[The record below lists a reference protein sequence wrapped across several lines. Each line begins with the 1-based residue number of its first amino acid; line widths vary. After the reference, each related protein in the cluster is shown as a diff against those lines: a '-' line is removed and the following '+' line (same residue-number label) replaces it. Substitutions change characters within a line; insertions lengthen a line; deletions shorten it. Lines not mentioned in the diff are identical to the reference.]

1 MSAHVP
7 FAAQHR
13 CASLSARLFGAL
25 LAAGALSA
33 SCGSG
38 SAESNGGTTILP
50 AFLPQQ
56 RDNAD
61 ASTPRV
67 PFSPATP
74 RLVPRVVARLPHDS
88 TAFTQGLLVHRGR
101 LLESTGLEG
110 HSGVREVETATGR
123 VLRRSDLPSTEF
135 GEGITVLDGRI
146 YQLTWKSHHGLV
158 YDARTLAPVDSFH
171 YDGEGWGL
179 TTDGSRLYLS
189 DGTSTIR
196 VIDPNGFRVLRT
208 IRVTEAEQP
217 VHMLNELEW
226 VRGELWANVYWTGLI
241 ARIDPASGRIVG
253 WVDVRRLLPAAESKR
268 LDDRGGVANGIA
280 YDSSTAQLL
289 VTGKYWP
296 YVFQL
301 DIAGLR
307 TGRASSAPRE

>member
-1 MSAHVP
+1 VSGRA
-7 FAAQHR
+7 
-13 CASLSARLFGAL
+13 LFGAL
-25 LAAGALSA
+25 LAVGALTA
-33 SCGSG
+33 SCRRGD
-38 SAESNGGTTILP
+38 AEPSGGTTILP
-50 AFLPQQ
+50 SFLPQ

-74 RLVPRVVARLPHDS
+74 RLVPRIVARLPHD
-88 TAFTQGLLVHRGR
+88 TMAFTQGLLVHRGR

-110 HSGVREVETATGR
+110 LSSIREVEPATGR
-123 VLRRSDLPSTEF
+123 VLRRIELPSTEF
-135 GEGITVLDGRI
+135 GEGITVLGGRL
-146 YQLTWKSHHGLV
+146 YQLTWKSHHGV
-158 YDARTLAPVDSFH
+158 AYDARTFAPVDSFR

-179 TTDGSRLYLS
+179 TTDGALLYLS
-189 DGTSTIR
+189 DGTSSIR
-196 VIDPNGFRVLRT
+196 VIDPNGFRVVRT

-253 WVDVRRLLPAAESKR
+253 WVDVRRLLPERESTR
-268 LDDRGGVANGIA
+268 LDARGGVANGIA

-296 YVFQL
+296 FVFQL
-301 DIAGLR
+301 DSAVLR
-307 TGRASSAPRE
+307 PVRASARSAPRE

>member
-1 MSAHVP
+1 MTV
-7 FAAQHR
+7 R
-13 CASLSARLFGAL
+13 RLIVAL

-33 SCGSG
+33 SCGDGDAEASG
-38 SAESNGGTTILP
+38 GGTRILP
-50 AFLPQQ
+50 AFLPQ

-61 ASTPRV
+61 ASPPRV

-74 RLVPRVVARLPHDS
+74 RLVPRIVARLPHD
-88 TAFTQGLLVHRGR
+88 TMAFTQGLLFYRGH

-110 HSGVREVETATGR
+110 RSSLREVEPATGR
-123 VLRRSDLPSTEF
+123 VRRRVDLPSNEF
-135 GEGITVLDGRI
+135 GEGIAVLDGRI
-146 YQLTWKSHHGLV
+146 YQLTWKSHEGVV
-158 YDARTLAPVDSFH
+158 YDARTFAAVDSFR

-179 TTDGSRLYLS
+179 TTDGAQLYLS

-196 VIDPNGFRVLRT
+196 VVDPNGFRVVRT
-208 IRVTEAEQP
+208 IRVTEAERP

-226 VRGELWANVYWTGLI
+226 VKGELWANVYWTGLI
-241 ARIDPASGRIVG
+241 ARIDPSSGRIVG
-253 WVDVRRLLPAAESKR
+253 WVDVRRLLPEAESKR

-280 YDSSTAQLL
+280 YDSSSAKLL

-307 TGRASSAPRE
+307 SARTH

>member
-1 MSAHVP
+1 MKMRHV
-7 FAAQHR
+7 A
-13 CASLSARLFGAL
+13 GAL
-25 LAAGALSA
+25 LAACVLAV

-38 SAESNGGTTILP
+38 DAEPRGETSILP
-50 AFLPQQ
+50 AFLPQ

-74 RLVPRVVARLPHDS
+74 RLVPRVVRRLPHDT
-88 TAFTQGLLVHRGR
+88 TAFTQGLLVYDGH

-110 HSGVREVETATGR
+110 HSGVREVEPATGR
-123 VLRRSDLPSTEF
+123 VLRRAELPSEEF
-135 GEGITVLDGRI
+135 GEGIAVLGERI
-146 YQLTWKSHHGLV
+146 YQLTWKSHRGRV
-158 YDARTLAPVDSFH
+158 YDARTMAPVDSFT

-179 TTDGSRLYLS
+179 TTDGTLLYLS
-189 DGTSTIR
+189 DGTSRVR
-196 VIDPNGFRVLRT
+196 VIDPDGFRVVRT

-226 VRGELWANVYWTGLI
+226 VQGELWANVYWTGLI

-253 WVDVRRLLPAAESKR
+253 WIDLRRLLPDAESKR
-268 LDDRGGVANGIA
+268 LEARGGVANGIA

-296 YVFQL
+296 FVFQL
-301 DIAGLR
+301 DSAALR
-307 TGRASSAPRE
+307 PVRATARARSAPRE